1 VRRVEDPPRVS
12 PWRCAKIGVRRSSR
26 RRTCV
31 ARGEEESA
39 RGGCLV
45 RFQESGANARRI
57 GLACALALLG
67 VTGLLP
73 RDARADLIV
82 PAASAMSLAS
92 GVVDLACTDL
102 IVGGTLHV
110 DSGQVINV
118 RHVTIQAGGTINGNA
133 GLISLGGN
141 WSNTGTFAAGTST
154 VRFRDACGAG
164 SSSISGSTTFAN
176 ASFVTATGK
185 NYVFAVGTTQTVSNL
200 LEIAGTAPQP
210 IQFRSAT
217 PGLVAFINLLPGGTQ
232 QIQHVGVTDVWAT
245 GQWLAPNLTNEG
257 GGGNAN
263 RWFGMPASIA
273 PVPTLADA
281 ALAALAL
288 LLAAAGMHGAR
299 RRTTIRSRTHL
310 PARGTPEGPDR

>member
-1 VRRVEDPPRVS
+1 V
-12 PWRCAKIGVRRSSR
+12 
-26 RRTCV
+26 
-31 ARGEEESA
+31 
-39 RGGCLV
+39 
-45 RFQESGANARRI
+45 SGARTRRI

-67 VTGLLP
+67 VTGVLP

-82 PAASAMSLAS
+82 PAASVMSLAS

-102 IVGGTLHV
+102 VVGGTLHV
-110 DSGQVINV
+110 NAGQVVNV
-118 RHVTIQAGGTINGNA
+118 RHVTIQAGGSINGNT

-141 WSNTGTFAAGTST
+141 WNNAGTFAGATGS
-154 VRFRDACGAG
+154 VRFRDACGGA
-164 SSSISGSTTFAN
+164 SSSIGGSTTFAN

-185 NYVFAVGTTQTVSNL
+185 NYVFAVGTTQTVNNL
-200 LEIAGTAPQP
+200 LEIAGTAPLP
-210 IQFRSAT
+210 IQFRSGT
-217 PGLVAFINLLPGGTQ
+217 PGQVANINLLPGGSQ

-263 RWFGMPASIA
+263 RWFGRPGSIA

-288 LLAAAGMHGAR
+288 LLAAAGMHGTR
-299 RRTTIRSRTHL
+299 RRTTIRLRARHT
-310 PARGTPEGPDR
+310 ARGTKEGPDR